1 LIFEWRGLGVEG
13 EEVRMALLSFSS
25 SSVVRGFAILS
36 AVSIVRNY
44 AEKNEDFVQRD
55 YLW

>member
-1 LIFEWRGLGVEG
+1 MEG